1 MKPFN
6 LKEYLA
12 KPSRKVVTRDG
23 RPVRIICTDHTEE
36 LPIVASFHDAL
47 DDRIVHC
54 ALFDSSGRRA
64 SANRVV
70 YSMHDTPED
79 LFFVEQKHV
88 GFVSIVR
95 SDSRVY
101 VVNKIFDTEEE
112 ALESQI
118 HKRDYAGVGRIEWTE

>member
-12 KPSRKVVTRDG
+12 DPSRKVVTRDG
-23 RPVRIICTDHTEE
+23 RPVRIICTDLTEE
-36 LPIVASFHDAL
+36 YPVVGAVRDVDNNILYARRYSAEGKIVFE
-47 DDRIVHC
+47 
-54 ALFDSSGRRA
+54 GRA
-64 SANRVV
+64 
-70 YSMHDTPED
+70 HEEQDEPLD